1 MRAAL
6 EFLRNHWVSL
16 LCGVVAAAALVFG
29 IMGMTSDAVRK
40 RMQSEILQRTHASSI
55 ANLKR
60 NPKNDEI
67 IAREK
72 KRVELFDAEIKR
84 TMEIARKIN
93 ARDPLL
99 PDVFPRPRQ
108 EVDRFRFREAY
119 RDAMSQ
125 LPVRLHAGT
134 LPTQAEIEEERLN
147 VQDMLA
153 LEQEKTPGGAA
164 VTTPGAGPV
173 GRGVPAVGVA
183 GGYRGPGL
191 GTRLGTAPKYDP
203 VLRARVSKARQIRC
217 YVDEDS
223 FHVSPIVDSSEAPS
237 LLDMWLAQVGYW
249 VQADLVSAIADFND
263 QAART
268 LGPDQVYVEF
278 MPVKRLDQVQILGYQ
293 TKDGLKPFP
302 TRTQTGTGMGR
313 TMQQQAA
320 SSFTKRVCN
329 ELYDVVRLRLT
340 VVADQR
346 EVLRLIDRISKQN
359 FFTCVGASYEVVDRQ
374 REEQQE
380 GYLYGSAPVIRVTLD
395 YEFYMLRDV
404 YQPLMPDPVLELLG
418 IKKKP

>member
-1 MRAAL
+1 
-6 EFLRNHWVSL
+6 
-16 LCGVVAAAALVFG
+16 
-29 IMGMTSDAVRK
+29 
-40 RMQSEILQRTHASSI
+40 
-55 ANLKR
+55 
-60 NPKNDEI
+60 
-67 IAREK
+67 
-72 KRVELFDAEIKR
+72 
-84 TMEIARKIN
+84 MEIARQIN

-99 PDVFPRPRQ
+99 PDVFPKPKQ

-153 LEQEKTPGGAA
+153 LEQGR
-164 VTTPGAGPV
+164 TPGAPAGTPGAALG
-173 GRGVPAVGVA
+173 GRGVPAAGVPGA
-183 GGYRGPGL
+183 FRGGPGIGPRA
-191 GTRLGTAPKYDP
+191 GTEPKYDP

-223 FHVSPIVDSSEAPS
+223 FHVSPIVEVSEAPS

-249 VQADLVSAIADFND
+249 IQDDLVTALADLNE
-263 QAART
+263 QAARS
-268 LGPDQVYVEF
+268 LNPDQAYVEF
-278 MPVKRLDQVQILGYQ
+278 MPVKRLDQIQILGYQ
-293 TKDGLKPFP
+293 TKDGLQPFP
-302 TRTQTGTGMGR
+302 ARTQTGAPMGR
-313 TMQQQAA
+313 GAAQQQT
-320 SSFTKRVCN
+320 SSFTRRVCN

-359 FFTCVGASYEVVDRQ
+359 FFTCVGASYQVVDRQ
-374 REEQQE
+374 REELQE

-395 YEFYMLRDV
+395 FEFYMLRDV

>member
-1 MRAAL
+1 
-6 EFLRNHWVSL
+6 
-16 LCGVVAAAALVFG
+16 
-29 IMGMTSDAVRK
+29 MTSDQVHK
-40 RMQSEILQRTHASSI
+40 RMQSDILQRTHAGSI

-60 NPKNDEI
+60 NPKNEEI

-72 KRVELFDAEIKR
+72 KRDELFDAEIQR
-84 TMEIARKIN
+84 TMEIARQIN
-93 ARDPLL
+93 AREPLL
-99 PDVFPRPRQ
+99 PDVFPKPGQ
-108 EVDRFRFREAY
+108 EVGRFRFREAY

-153 LEQEKTPGGAA
+153 LEQEKTAGGAA
-164 VTTPGAGPV
+164 AATPGAF
-173 GRGVPAVGVA
+173 GRGAAAAVMP
-183 GGYRGPGL
+183 GGYRGAAG
-191 GTRLGTAPKYDP
+191 GARLGTAPKYDP

-237 LLDMWLAQVGYW
+237 LLEMWLAQVGYW
-249 VQADLVSAIADFND
+249 IQSDLVAAIADLNE
-263 QAART
+263 QAARA
-268 LGPDQVYVEF
+268 LNPDQAYVEF

-302 TRTQTGTGMGR
+302 SRTQTGAATGRMA
-313 TMQQQAA
+313 MQQQQAG
-320 SSFTKRVCN
+320 SFTKRVCN

-346 EVLRLIDRISKQN
+346 EVLRLIDRISRQN
-359 FFTCVGASYEVVDRQ
+359 FFTCVGASYAVVDRQ

-404 YQPLMPDPVLELLG
+404 YQPLMPQPVLELLG